1 MMRLTVPFSEPR
13 CVMNAKLLLA
23 LLLGCFSVAPGNSQS
38 ADDPAD
44 EAVATTNLVQ
54 TTTNLVLV
62 GTNLTTSD
70 AVAGE
75 QEPSVQTAP
84 DIKEL
89 VKGDN
94 FTNYT
99 GMVMVRISPTL
110 WASQYLVTQTA
121 YQTVMGS
128 NPSRFSGPNNPVD
141 SVSWN
146 DAMSFCERL
155 TELEAKQM
163 MLPEGMAYTL
173 PTQGQWE
180 SLMAGAPLSQAV
192 TSEKT
197 RRTGTAPVGSLG
209 ANRLGLYD
217 VRGNLWQW
225 TLDPKDKAYR
235 VLRGGAWDAW
245 IEINLRPEFRWYSN
259 GPEERK
265 EIYGFRCVL
274 TVSGR

>member
-1 MMRLTVPFSEPR
+1 
-13 CVMNAKLLLA
+13 MNAKLIFA
-23 LLLGCFSVAPGNSQS
+23 LLLACFYAAPGSSQTADS
-38 ADDPAD
+38 LADDP
-44 EAVATTNLVQ
+44 VVTTNLVQ
-54 TTTNLVLV
+54 TTTNLILV
-62 GTNLTTSD
+62 GTNQTTSD
-70 AVAGE
+70 AIANE
-75 QEPSVQTAP
+75 QEPAVQVAP

-89 VKGDN
+89 IKGDR

-99 GMVMVRISPTL
+99 GMVMVKISPTL
-110 WASQYLVTQTA
+110 WAGQYLVTQAA
-121 YQTVMGS
+121 YQTVVGS

-146 DAMSFCERL
+146 DAMSFCVRL
-155 TELEAKQM
+155 TELEEKQN

-173 PTQGQWE
+173 PTQAQWE

-225 TLDPKDKAYR
+225 TLDPQDKAYR

-259 GPEERK
+259 GPDDRK

>member
-1 MMRLTVPFSEPR
+1 MRLTVPFSEPR
-13 CVMNAKLLLA
+13 CVMNAKLIFA
-23 LLLGCFSVAPGNSQS
+23 LLLAFLYVAPGYSQT
-38 ADDPAD
+38 ADAPAD
-44 EAVATTNLVQ
+44 EAVATTNLVD
-54 TTTNLVLV
+54 TTTNLILV

-75 QEPSVQTAP
+75 QAPTATVTP

-99 GMVMVRISPTL
+99 GMVMVKISPTL
-110 WASQYLVTQTA
+110 WASQYLVTQAA
-121 YQTVMGS
+121 YQTAVGS

-146 DAMSFCERL
+146 DAMNFCARL
-155 TELEAKQM
+155 TELEAKQK

-173 PTQGQWE
+173 PTQAQWE
-180 SLMAGAPLSQAV
+180 NLMAGAPLSQAV

-197 RRTGTAPVGSLG
+197 KRTGTAQVGSLG

-225 TLDPKDKAYR
+225 TLDPQDRAYR

-245 IEINLRPEFRWYSN
+245 IEVNLRPEFRWYSN
-259 GPEERK
+259 GPDDRK